1 MLTVG
6 AYQAKTRLS
15 ELLGRVAEG
24 DSITITKHGR
34 PIARLVPVEEDV
46 RRRASRAAERIRTRR
61 VRLRTVPLA
70 ELVRSIH
77 EGRRH

>member
-6 AYQAKTRLS
+6 AYQAKTPLS

-61 VRLRTVPLA
+61 ARLRTVPLA

>member
-6 AYQAKTRLS
+6 AYQATIRIS

-61 VRLRTVPLA
+61 TRLRTVPLA
-70 ELVRSIH
+70 ELVRSVH
-77 EGRRH
+77 ERHCH

>member
-6 AYQAKTRLS
+6 AYQAKARLS

-46 RRRASRAAERIRTRR
+46 RRRASRAAERIRTPRA
-61 VRLRTVPLA
+61 RLRTVPLA
-70 ELVRSIH
+70 ELVRSVH